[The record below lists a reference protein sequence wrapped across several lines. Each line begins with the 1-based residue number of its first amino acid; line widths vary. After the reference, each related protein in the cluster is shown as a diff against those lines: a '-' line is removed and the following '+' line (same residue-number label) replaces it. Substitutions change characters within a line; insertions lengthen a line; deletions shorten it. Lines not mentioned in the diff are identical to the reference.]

1 MSIKLI
7 AFDLDGTIFSNT
19 VSEKVKL
26 AFSELEKRK
35 IKILPITGRS
45 LHSTLDILDMAGIKN
60 NKELSVLTTGAL
72 VQDLNTKDIKNK
84 NFLKSLD
91 FLKLKKYENSNI
103 HISVYTTKFLYYTTL
118 SEELLNDAYALKDP
132 LRLITDT
139 DFEGDICR
147 INFMGKEEHLN
158 EFKKLYVDEL
168 SKDYY
173 VVSNIPTSLEIL
185 SKKSSKA
192 NGLKFVMD
200 YYGFTKDEVLAIG
213 DGNNDISMFNVVTN
227 SVAMGNASEYVKKH
241 AKYITSSI
249 ENDGF
254 YVILKELEII

>member
-1 MSIKLI
+1 
-7 AFDLDGTIFSNT
+7 
-19 VSEKVKL
+19 
-26 AFSELEKRK
+26 
-35 IKILPITGRS
+35 
-45 LHSTLDILDMAGIKN
+45 
-60 NKELSVLTTGAL
+60 
-72 VQDLNTKDIKNK
+72 
-84 NFLKSLD
+84 
-91 FLKLKKYENSNI
+91 
-103 HISVYTTKFLYYTTL
+103 
-118 SEELLNDAYALKDP
+118 
-132 LRLITDT
+132 
-139 DFEGDICR
+139 
-147 INFMGKEEHLN
+147 MGKEEHLN

-227 SVAMGNASEYVKKH
+227 SVAMGNASENVKKH